1 MIAIIGLSVMN
12 IVLCIACIYI
22 SVKSKQVEN
31 SWKRNYE
38 LLAERYRKS
47 RDEYWDLSSQY
58 AVKSRKLFELEVRK

>member
-1 MIAIIGLSVMN
+1 MN
-12 IVLCIACIYI
+12 IVLCIACIYVSI
-22 SVKSKQVEN
+22 KSKRVEN